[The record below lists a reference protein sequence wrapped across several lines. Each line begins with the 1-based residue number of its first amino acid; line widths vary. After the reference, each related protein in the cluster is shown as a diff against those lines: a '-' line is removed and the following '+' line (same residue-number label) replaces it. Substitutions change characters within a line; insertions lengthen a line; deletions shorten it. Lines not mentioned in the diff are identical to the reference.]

1 MKVHLLTIFPKIFE
15 SFLSTS
21 LVGKAIARG
30 LTEITP
36 IDIRDFAQPP
46 HYRVDDTP
54 YGGGAGMVLMPE
66 PLVAAVE
73 ASKEHLPNARVV
85 LLSANGERYTQA
97 KAKDLSQSSE
107 LIIICGRYEGVDQR
121 VIDLVVD
128 LEISV
133 GDFVLMGGEVAAM
146 AIIESTLRLLPGTL
160 RNSESL
166 VVESFS
172 SDLLEGPQYTKPA
185 SYRGKNVP
193 QVLLSGDHSKIERW
207 RKEQA
212 QQLTSKRRP
221 DL

>member
-1 MKVHLLTIFPKIFE
+1 MKGEANKYPVLSVIFRRNR
-15 SFLSTS
+15 SFA
-21 LVGKAIARG
+21 LV
-30 LTEITP
+30 
-36 IDIRDFAQPP
+36 
-46 HYRVDDTP
+46 
-54 YGGGAGMVLMPE
+54 
-66 PLVAAVE
+66 
-73 ASKEHLPNARVV
+73 
-85 LLSANGERYTQA
+85 
-97 KAKDLSQSSE
+97 
-107 LIIICGRYEGVDQR
+107 CGRYEGVDQR